1 MYQDQFPHQEIPK
14 GVIQLSRNKSSRL
27 RNLILKYEEIGF
39 TDYNLVELAL
49 LSTKQWKNRDFPIPE
64 GYKRSHNKILSKI
77 TPIELIENDL
87 KSNTIVK

>member
-1 MYQDQFPHQEIPK
+1 MYQDQFPHHEIPK
-14 GVIQLSRNKSSRL
+14 GVIQLSRNKFSRL
-27 RNLILKYEEIGF
+27 KNLLVKYEEIGF
-39 TDYNLVELAL
+39 TDYSLVDLSL

-64 GYKRSHNKILSKI
+64 GYKRSHNKILAKI